1 MKNKLIPALILLF
14 FYINVQAKE
23 YDHTVQGRV
32 VDNMTDKGMD
42 SIQVTLMTSDS
53 TIIEQKMAFSK
64 ENGEDCG
71 MYQFTIRKVGKYIIK
86 ASCHGYDNGYTDFE
100 LRSNR
105 QITIFPKRIRLTKA
119 YHELPEVRVNAT
131 KIKMVMKGDTI
142 VYNADAFN
150 LAEGSML
157 DALISRLPGAKLT
170 KDGQIY
176 VNGKYIQNLLVN
188 GQEFFSG
195 NPKLALENLPAYTVH
210 KIKVFNKDGA
220 ASRMMG
226 KDMGD
231 KTYVMD
237 VRLKKEYEI
246 GYLGNMEG
254 GLGTNKRYM
263 AKAFGLKFSDKERLI
278 AFTNINNLNDNQRAA
293 LSGEW
298 SPQDVKDGL
307 LATKTAGITY
317 VRFLGSQFSWV
328 GSENIWTHNDT
339 DHQSNSYTQTFL
351 PGSDAFQKNQNKAMS
366 SSDTWSSS
374 FSFAIQEGKY
384 YTINY
389 LTLSYFRQQGSGNN
403 MIETSDSQSVLNK
416 MLTKNSV
423 ESKDLNLNFTTN
435 NGKSFIADILRYN
448 IETSY
453 QKNTQTTFSLNDLQY
468 ENNKNT
474 RDYRNNYRDQS
485 NQHLDLKG
493 NISYEILWPDK
504 GIRPEYQY
512 QYIYNNTSN
521 MLYRLDKLQG
531 IDSTRFDLLPSSREA
546 LLHVMDLNN
555 SFSYKEY
562 QNHHRFLVELTGSDK
577 WIIGRWSLKL
587 PLHLVHK
594 NLFYDR
600 LGRHDVSKQ
609 SLFFEPSIS
618 ARGGGPFNWELNA
631 NITSDIPDLTDM
643 VDFRDDSDPLFITQ
657 GNPNLKNIHRY
668 DATLSTSKRYKH
680 QQMWS
685 VNLGYH
691 KQDNAV
697 AQKLRF
703 DKETGISQLQPVSV
717 NGNWRTENSFN
728 YTMPLDSA
736 AKWNIDNQ
744 LSLNYNHNVDMAT
757 VNGYTESQRSI
768 VNNWQMGDN
777 LKLNF
782 RPNDSYEFSLHGGG
796 NYYLINSKRDGFS
809 NIHAGDYN
817 IGMNAQISLPW
828 KLQITTDIT
837 MFARRGYQQQE
848 MNTTDWVWNA
858 QINRSF
864 LKGKLLAKLQ
874 GFDILQQLSNTK
886 YMMNEQGRTETWHNS
901 IPRYVMLSLA
911 WKFNVTPQRQ

>member
-1 MKNKLIPALILLF
+1 MLFLLF
-14 FYINVQAKE
+14 ISSHVQAKE
-23 YDHTVQGRV
+23 YDHIVQGRV
-32 VDNMTDKGMD
+32 VDNMTDIGMD

-64 ENGEDCG
+64 ENGEYCG

-86 ASCHGYDNGYTDFE
+86 ASCPGYDDGYSDFE

-105 QITIFPKRIRLTKA
+105 EGYVSVKRIRLTKV

-188 GQEFFSG
+188 GREFFSG
-195 NPKLALENLPAYTVH
+195 NPKLALENLPAYTVRQ
-210 KIKVFNKDGA
+210 IKVFNKAGA
-220 ASRMMG
+220 ASQIMG

-246 GYLGNMEG
+246 CYLGNMEG
-254 GLGTNKRYM
+254 GLGANKRYM
-263 AKAFGLKFSDKERLI
+263 AKAFGMKFSDKEKLI
-278 AFTNINNLNDNQRAA
+278 AFTNINNLNDNQHVE

-298 SPQDVKDGL
+298 SPQDMKDGL
-307 LATKTAGITY
+307 LATKTVG
-317 VRFLGSQFSWV
+317 LGYGRCLGNEASV
-328 GSENIWTHNDT
+328 IGSDNSWTHHDT
-339 DHQSNSYTQTFL
+339 DHQSNSYTQTYL
-351 PGSDAFQKNQNKAMS
+351 PSGDVFQRNQNKTIS
-366 SSDTWSSS
+366 KSDEWTSKNY
-374 FSFAIQEGKY
+374 FSIVKNEL
-384 YTINY
+384 YTSNELY
-389 LTLSYFRQQGSGNN
+389 LTYFQQQGSGNN
-403 MIETSDSQSVLNK
+403 MIETSDSQSLLNN

-423 ESKDLNLNFTTN
+423 ESKDLNLNFNTY
-435 NGKSFIADILRYN
+435 NGKSFIADLLRFN

-453 QKNTQTTFSLNDLQY
+453 QKNTQKTFSLNDLQY
-468 ENNKNT
+468 ENNKNP

-493 NISYEILWPDK
+493 NISYDISWPDK
-504 GIRPEYQY
+504 RIMPEYQY
-512 QYIYNNTSN
+512 QHIYNNTSN

-531 IDSTRFDLLPSSREA
+531 IDSTRFDLLPSSREE

-562 QNHHRFLVELTGSDK
+562 QNHHQFLVELTGNNK
-577 WIIGRWSLKL
+577 WMYWTLKM
-587 PLHLVHK
+587 PLHFVHK
-594 NLFYDR
+594 NLFYER
-600 LGRHDVSKQ
+600 LGRHDVTKQ
-609 SLFFEPSIS
+609 SLFFEPSLS
-618 ARGGGPFNWELNA
+618 ARGGGPFDWELKA
-631 NITSDIPDLTDM
+631 NVTSDIPDLTNM

-657 GNPNLKNIHRY
+657 GNPYLKNIHRY
-668 DATLSTSKRYKH
+668 DATLSMSKRCKH
-680 QQMWS
+680 QKMWS

-697 AQKLRF
+697 AQQLRF
-703 DKETGISQLQPVSV
+703 DKGTGISQLQPVSV
-717 NGNWRTENSFN
+717 NGNWKTDNAFN

-736 AKWNIDNQ
+736 AKWNVDNQ

-757 VNGYTESQRSI
+757 VKGYEESQRSI

-777 LKLNF
+777 LKFNY

-796 NYYLINSKRDGFS
+796 NYYLINSKREDFT

-817 IGMNAQISLPW
+817 IGMNAVISLPW
-828 KLQITTDIT
+828 KFQITTDIT

-886 YMMNEQGRTETWHNS
+886 YIMNEQGRTETWNNS

-911 WKFNVTPQRQ
+911 WKFNVNPKKKGQ